1 MNSRYEINR
10 RLCLPNT
17 TAPSALLYGVLGG
30 FLLTALLL
38 TGAKSQ
44 LVSAYSPPA
53 FFQGIDPAKVAAA
66 IKGNAQSLKAF
77 SYQQRTQLQLKGETK
92 KVTLNQ
98 MDYDGD
104 GKLRKTLLS
113 EQPTADS
120 QQSSGRG
127 RGGRLKQRVVARKKG
142 EFKEMMEGIASLV
155 KSYTELPPERLQ
167 AVLKQAAFSQ
177 GQGDMQG
184 AIQVKMLNVIQRGD
198 SLTLWIDQ
206 AAMLFRRVAIATNYE
221 GNPVTAT
228 ANYATLPTGQVYM
241 AKSILN
247 YPKKAVVVEI
257 DNLNYQQ
264 SK

>member
-1 MNSRYEINR
+1 MNSKYEINR
-10 RLCLPNT
+10 KLSLPNT
-17 TAPSALLYGVLGG
+17 TALSALLYGVLGV

-44 LVSAYSPPA
+44 LVRAYSAPA
-53 FFQGIDPAKVAAA
+53 FFQGMDPAKVAAA

-98 MDYDGD
+98 MDYDSD

-113 EQPTADS
+113 EQPAANS
-120 QQSSGRG
+120 QQSSGGG

-155 KSYTELPPERLQ
+155 KSYTELPPEQLQ
-167 AVLKQAAFSQ
+167 AALKHAAFSP
-177 GQGDMQG
+177 GQGDMEG
-184 AIQVKMLNVIQRGD
+184 AIQIQMHNVIRQGD
-198 SLTLWIDQ
+198 SLTLWIDH
-206 AAMLFRRVAIATNYE
+206 ATMLFRKVAIATNYE

-228 ANYATLPTGQVYM
+228 ANYAMLPTSQVYM

-247 YPKKAVVVEI
+247 YPKKQVVVEI

-264 SK
+264 GR